1 MERFYKRK
9 VDLVISQDEQVLMR
23 KKDKVNNQEAK
34 DISFT
39 SIKNGDKLINLADLE
54 ADPGLRIPICDYNVN
69 DQDEEFLFVTIMS
82 MSMTIIPIYI
92 YFVLLLC

>member
-39 SIKNGDKLINLADLE
+39 RMISPGSATEWERNKFLLYKESKVINYQS
-54 ADPGLRIPICDYNVN
+54 RI
-69 DQDEEFLFVTIMS
+69 
-82 MSMTIIPIYI
+82 
-92 YFVLLLC
+92 

>member
-69 DQDEEFLFVTIMS
+69 VNDYNSYL
-82 MSMTIIPIYI
+82 YI
-92 YFVLLLC
+92 FCTLTMLKF